1 MKRVNIDA
9 LRALTALSDS
19 EMEQK
24 LSALLQQSGNDDLAG
39 KINADTIGK
48 LKRQLS
54 AMSQTQLDNLLSAMP
69 DTDMTA
75 LQKLRNPR
83 HK

>member
-1 MKRVNIDA
+1 MKRVNIDS
-9 LRALTALSDS
+9 LRALTALSDN

-24 LSALLQQSGNDDLAG
+24 LSALLQQSGNDDLAD
-39 KINADTIGK
+39 KINADAIGK

-54 AMSQTQLDNLLSAMP
+54 AMSQTQLDNLLSAVQ
-69 DTDMTA
+69 DTDIAA